1 MISSLCHHWQAT
13 TEASATEQMDETQ
26 LNAIEDEFNEEFQK
40 LGDWTNWSSS
50 KSQAQVAG

>member
-13 TEASATEQMDETQ
+13 TETSKTEQLDETQ
-26 LNAIEDEFNEEFQK
+26 LNAIEDEFNQEFQK

-50 KSQAQVAG
+50 NSQAQVAG